1 MVQVLCCD
9 WSASTGRIVTG
20 GEECRCGQE
29 EKISDAGTENIL
41 CRYRVWDSFGRQ
53 LYCSAQH
60 DYPITAVALSP
71 DGENFAV
78 RGGAATQLLQ
88 HTLHTVL
95 TTPRRWGA
103 STHCGCV
110 TRSGG
115 PTAWTSPPPAASTR

>member
-20 GEECRCGQE
+20 GEECRCGQD

-78 RGGAATQLLQ
+78 RGGCNTVIAT
-88 HTLHTVL
+88 HITHSPNNT
-95 TTPRRWGA
+95 RRWGA

>member
-95 TTPRRWGA
+95 TTPA
-103 STHCGCV
+103 
-110 TRSGG
+110 GG
-115 PTAWTSPPPAASTR
+115 ELQHTAAV

>member
-1 MVQVLCCD
+1 MLY
-9 WSASTGRIVTG
+9 
-20 GEECRCGQE
+20 
-29 EKISDAGTENIL
+29 
-41 CRYRVWDSFGRQ
+41 RYRVWDSFGRQ

-95 TTPRRWGA
+95 THPA
-103 STHCGCV
+103 
-110 TRSGG
+110 GG
-115 PTAWTSPPPAASTR
+115 ELQHIAAV

>member
-1 MVQVLCCD
+1 MAQVLCCD

-20 GEECRCGQE
+20 GEECRCGRD
-29 EKISDAGTENIL
+29 EKISDAGTENIV

-78 RGGAATQLLQ
+78 RSGAATQLLQHSYCNTVIATQLLQ
-88 HTLHTVL
+88 HTLHTVI
-95 TTPRRWGA
+95 
-103 STHCGCV
+103 
-110 TRSGG
+110 TRPAGG
-115 PTAWTSPPPAASTR
+115 ELQHTAAV